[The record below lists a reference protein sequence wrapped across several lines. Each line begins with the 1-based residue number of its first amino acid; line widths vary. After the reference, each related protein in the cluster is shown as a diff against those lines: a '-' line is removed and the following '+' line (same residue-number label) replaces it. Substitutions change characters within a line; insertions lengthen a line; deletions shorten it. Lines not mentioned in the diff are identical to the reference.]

1 MLGKLIK
8 YDMKALNRFLVIIHG
23 FLILSA
29 LAGRFFLTNR
39 IQFTEFNDT
48 TTLML
53 SLAFMLYFL
62 IVAGVVFGTEMIIAV
77 KFYKNLFSS
86 EGYLTRTLPVT
97 PGQHLLSK
105 TIAATVW
112 CFIDILL
119 VILSMWIVIMTPSV
133 ADAYSSNKAEV
144 LKQLGIT
151 GDTTPALL
159 IAVIILLVIIGAVSS
174 VIMIY
179 ASIAMGQLFSNH
191 RILGAVVSYFIITT
205 VVSIFSLLVMTVT
218 GFFSD
223 YMPIASQNG
232 TLDFNFTEYMI
243 YLCKITA
250 ALSVVTSVILYIFTY
265 YILRKKTNLQ

>member
-29 LAGRFFLTNR
+29 LAGRFFLTSR
-39 IQFTEFNDT
+39 IQFTEVNDT

-53 SLAFMLYFL
+53 SLTFMLYFL
-62 IVAGVVFGTEMIIAV
+62 IVAGVVFGTQMIIAV

-159 IAVIILLVIIGAVSS
+159 IAVIILLVIIGAISS

-250 ALSVVTSVILYIFTY
+250 ALSVVTSVILHIFTY